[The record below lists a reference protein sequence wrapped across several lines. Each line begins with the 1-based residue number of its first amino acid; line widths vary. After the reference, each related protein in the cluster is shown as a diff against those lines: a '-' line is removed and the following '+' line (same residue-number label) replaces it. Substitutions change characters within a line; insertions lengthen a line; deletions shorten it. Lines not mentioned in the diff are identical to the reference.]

1 MMMMGTGRLVAAGAA
16 VLLLAGLGGTA
27 GADVK
32 EPLSKACVVPDWVTE
47 TDLALPNAK
56 AQFEAAHGLKI
67 VALGSSSTLG
77 SGGSG
82 PAAAWPA
89 RLEAELR
96 QRLPQAR
103 VTVVNKGLMQQSV
116 PQMLAR
122 LEKDVIAERPALVI
136 WEAGTSEAVRGVE
149 IDTFTTELLA
159 GIDRLL
165 ERDIDVVLMDMQY
178 AKNTARLIN
187 FQPYV
192 DAVERTAAMRDV
204 FVFPR
209 YGIMR
214 DWVEH
219 EQVHFGEQTPRETVA
234 TADQV
239 YACLAKYLAVLIA
252 HGLSGT

>member
-1 MMMMGTGRLVAAGAA
+1 MMMKVGRLMAAGVA
-16 VLLLAGLGGTA
+16 VLFLAGLGATA
-27 GADVK
+27 RAEVK
-32 EPLSKACVVPDWVTE
+32 EPLSKACVVPDWVAE
-47 TDLALPNAK
+47 AAIALPKAK
-56 AQFEAAHGLKI
+56 AQLEATNGLKI

-96 QRLPQAR
+96 QLLPQTR
-103 VTVVNKGLMQQSV
+103 VTVINKGLMQQTV

-165 ERDIDVVLMDMQY
+165 EHDIDVVLMDMQY

-192 DAVERTAAMRDV
+192 DAVERAAAMRDV

-209 YGIMR
+209 YDIMR
-214 DWVEH
+214 DWVEN
-219 EQVHFGEQTPRETVA
+219 EQVHFGEQTSSEAVA

-239 YACLAKYLAVLIA
+239 YACLAKYLAALIVQ
-252 HGLSGT
+252 GLHRT